1 MIVRV
6 EARQDWRDRA
16 RCIGEDTELFF
27 PAGDSGPAYDRQVAR
42 ALAVCAGCPVRTP
55 CLAWAMEA
63 LPHGVAGGLT
73 EDERRRSRSRRSSR
87 RRRQRVAARV
97 VEQQSARRRSD
108 RAMIIG
114 AGRAALAEGVPRE
127 EIALALGVTRRTVE
141 RWAATAPAALVGGDR

>member
-6 EARQDWRDRA
+6 EARQDWRERA

-27 PAGDSGPAYDRQVAR
+27 PAGESGPAYDRQVAR
-42 ALAVCAGCPVRTP
+42 ARAVCAGCPVRTA

-73 EDERRRSRSRRSSR
+73 EDERRRSRRSSR

-97 VEQQSARRRSD
+97 VEQRSARRRSD
-108 RAMIIG
+108 RAMIIA
-114 AGRAALAEGVPRE
+114 AGRAALAEGVARE
-127 EIALALGVTRRTVE
+127 EVALALGVTRRTVE